1 MSDEERSVYDVLAEV
16 QHRVT
21 CPKGRVN
28 KFGGYSY
35 RSLEDINAALKPLCQ
50 ELRCGYVF
58 EDEIV
63 PKRADDGGDPTLDK
77 VAGKDA
83 FRWYLRA
90 KITFWAAGCRE
101 TVSAT
106 AYAREQ
112 VSKKGM
118 DDAQVTGLASSYAR
132 KYAACALFA
141 IDSGE
146 EVDAMDNGR
155 QRQKSQNACS
165 GAKTAKQSNTTA
177 KRKTASQEP
186 PQPATQQQ
194 VDEILALVWQLAE
207 LKGKTVDEVVS
218 ALNKSQHMASLGVA
232 PNAVEYDQIQAET
245 AIRILAAWVEKSK

>member
-1 MSDEERSVYDVLAEV
+1 M
-16 QHRVT
+16 
-21 CPKGRVN
+21 N

-35 RSLEDINAALKPLCQ
+35 RSLEDINAALKPLCK

-77 VAGKDA
+77 AAGKDA

-141 IDSGE
+141 
-146 EVDAMDNGR
+146 MDNGS
-155 QRQKSQNACS
+155 QRQKAQNARS
-165 GAKTAKQSNTTA
+165 GTKTAKPSNTTA
-177 KRKTASQEP
+177 KRQTARQEP

-194 VDEILALVWQLAE
+194 MDEILTLVGQLAE

-218 ALNKSQHMASLGVA
+218 ALNKSQHMVSLGVA
-232 PNAVEYDQIQAET
+232 PNAVEYDQIQAAT

>member
-1 MSDEERSVYDVLAEV
+1 MANEERSVYDVLAEV

-35 RSLEDINAALKPLCQ
+35 RSLEHINAALKPLCQ
-50 ELRCGYVF
+50 ELRCGYIF

-63 PKRADDGGDPTLDK
+63 PKRADDGGDPTPGR
-77 VAGKDA
+77 VAGEDA

-112 VSKKGM
+112 ALKKGM

-146 EVDAMDNGR
+146 EVDAMDNGS
-155 QRQKSQNACS
+155 QRQKAQNARS
-165 GAKTAKQSNTTA
+165 GAETAKTPNTTA
-177 KRKTASQEP
+177 KRKTARQEP

-194 VDEILALVWQLAE
+194 TDEILTLVGQFAGLR
-207 LKGKTVDEVVS
+207 GKTVDEVVS
-218 ALNKSQHMASLGVA
+218 ALNRSQRMASLGVA
-232 PNAVEYDQIQAET
+232 PDAVEYDRNQAET

>member
-1 MSDEERSVYDVLAEV
+1 MADEERSIYGVLAEV

-58 EDEIV
+58 EDEII

-83 FRWYLRA
+83 FRWYIRA
-90 KITFWAAGCRE
+90 KITFWAAGCGE

-146 EVDAMDNGR
+146 EVDAMDNGS
-155 QRQKSQNACS
+155 QRQKAQNARS
-165 GAKTAKQSNTTA
+165 GAKASKPSDTAA
-177 KRKTASQEP
+177 KRQTARQEQ
-186 PQPATQQQ
+186 PQPATRQQT
-194 VDEILALVWQLAE
+194 DEILTLVGQFAE
-207 LKGKTVDEVVS
+207 LKGKTVGEVVS

-232 PNAVEYDQIQAET
+232 PNAVEYDRIQAET

>member
-1 MSDEERSVYDVLAEV
+1 MADEKRSVYAVLADV

-50 ELRCGYVF
+50 ELRCGYF
-58 EDEIV
+58 FNDEIV
-63 PKRADDGGDPTLDK
+63 PMSVEGES
-77 VAGKDA
+77 
-83 FRWYLRA
+83 RWYLKA
-90 KITFWAAGCRE
+90 TATFWAEGSDDV
-101 TVSAT
+101 VSTSAL
-106 AYAREQ
+106 AREQ
-112 VSKKGM
+112 EAKKGM

-146 EVDAMDNGR
+146 EVDAMDNGS
-155 QRQKSQNACS
+155 QRQKAQNARS
-165 GAKTAKQSNTTA
+165 GAKTAKPSNTTA
-177 KRKTASQEP
+177 KRQTARKEP

-194 VDEILALVWQLAE
+194 TDEILTLVGQLAE

-232 PNAVEYDQIQAET
+232 PNAVEYDQIQAAT
-245 AIRILAAWVEKSK
+245 AIRILAAWVEKSR

>member
-1 MSDEERSVYDVLAEV
+1 MADEERSVYDVLAEV
-16 QHRVT
+16 QHRVA

-50 ELRCGYVF
+50 ELQCGYVF

-90 KITFWAAGCRE
+90 KITFWAAGCKS

-146 EVDAMDNGR
+146 EVDAMDNGS
-155 QRQKSQNACS
+155 QRQKAQNARS
-165 GAKTAKQSNTTA
+165 GAKTAKTTNTTT
-177 KRKTASQEP
+177 KRQTARQEQT
-186 PQPATQQQ
+186 QPATQQQ
-194 VDEILALVWQLAE
+194 TDEILTLVGQLAE
-207 LKGKTVDEVVS
+207 LKGKTADKVVS
-218 ALNKSQHMASLGVA
+218 ALNKSKHMASIGVA
-232 PNAVEYDQIQAET
+232 PNAVEYDQIQAAT
-245 AIRILAAWVEKSK
+245 AIRILASWVEKSK

>member
-1 MSDEERSVYDVLAEV
+1 MADEERSVYDVLAEV

-35 RSLEDINAALKPLCQ
+35 RSLEDINAALKPLCR

-63 PKRADDGGDPTLDK
+63 PKRADGGGDPAPDRA
-77 VAGKDA
+77 AGGDA

-90 KITFWAAGCRE
+90 KVTFWAAGCRE

-112 VSKKGM
+112 ASKKGM

-146 EVDAMDNGR
+146 DVDAMDNGGR
-155 QRQKSQNACS
+155 RQKAQDARG
-165 GAKTAKQSNTTA
+165 GAKAPRPHGTAEKRETA
-177 KRKTASQEP
+177 RREP
-186 PQPATQQQ
+186 PQPATRQQT
-194 VDEILALVWQLAE
+194 DEILALVGQLAE
-207 LKGKTVDEVVS
+207 LKGKAVDEVVS
-218 ALNKSQHMASLGVA
+218 ALNESRHMAGLGVA
-232 PNAVEYDQIQAET
+232 PDAVEYDRIQAET

>member
-1 MSDEERSVYDVLAEV
+1 MANEERSVYDVLAEV

-50 ELRCGYVF
+50 ELRCGYIF

-90 KITFWAAGCRE
+90 RITFWAAGCKA

-146 EVDAMDNGR
+146 EVDAMDNGS
-155 QRQKSQNACS
+155 QRQANARS
-165 GAKTAKQSNTTA
+165 GAKTAKRQTA
-177 KRKTASQEP
+177 RQEP

-194 VDEILALVWQLAE
+194 MDEILTLVGQFAE

-232 PNAVEYDQIQAET
+232 PNAVEYDQIQAAT

>member
-1 MSDEERSVYDVLAEV
+1 MADEKRSVYAVLADV

-50 ELRCGYVF
+50 ELRCGYF
-58 EDEIV
+58 FKDEIV
-63 PKRADDGGDPTLDK
+63 PMSVGGES
-77 VAGKDA
+77 
-83 FRWYLRA
+83 RWYLKA
-90 KITFWAAGCRE
+90 TATFWADGADNV
-101 TVSAT
+101 VSTSAI
-106 AYAREQ
+106 AREQ
-112 VSKKGM
+112 ESKKGM

-146 EVDAMDNGR
+146 EVDAMDNGS
-155 QRQKSQNACS
+155 QRQKAQNARS
-165 GAKTAKQSNTTA
+165 GATATKPPTTTA
-177 KRKTASQEP
+177 GAQTARKEP

-194 VDEILALVWQLAE
+194 TDEILTLVGQFAE
-207 LKGKTVDEVVS
+207 MRGKTVDEVVS

-232 PNAVEYDQIQAET
+232 PNAVEYDKIQAAA
-245 AIRILAAWVEKSK
+245 AIRILAAWVEKSR

>member
-1 MSDEERSVYDVLAEV
+1 MANEERSVYDVLAEV

-35 RSLEDINAALKPLCQ
+35 RSLEDINAALKPLCK

-58 EDEIV
+58 EDEII
-63 PKRADDGGDPTLDK
+63 PKRADDGGNPTMEK
-77 VAGKDA
+77 AEGKDA

-90 KITFWAAGCRE
+90 KVTFWAAGCKS

-146 EVDAMDNGR
+146 EVDAMDNGS
-155 QRQKSQNACS
+155 QRQKAKNARS
-165 GAKTAKQSNTTA
+165 GAKAEKISTTA
-177 KRKTASQEP
+177 RAQTARKEP

-194 VDEILALVWQLAE
+194 TDEILTLVGQFAE

-232 PNAVEYDQIQAET
+232 PNAVEYDQIQAAT
-245 AIRILAAWVEKSK
+245 AIRILAAWAEKSR

>member
-1 MSDEERSVYDVLAEV
+1 MADEERSVYDVLAEV
-16 QHRVT
+16 QHRVM

-35 RSLEDINAALKPLCQ
+35 RSLEDINAALKPLCK
-50 ELRCGYVF
+50 ELRCGYIF

-63 PKRADDGGDPTLDK
+63 PKRADDGGDPTLEK

-90 KITFWAAGCRE
+90 KITFWAAGCSQ

-146 EVDAMDNGR
+146 EVDAMDNGS
-155 QRQKSQNACS
+155 QRQKAQNARS
-165 GAKTAKQSNTTA
+165 GAKTAKPSNTTA
-177 KRKTASQEP
+177 KRQTARQET
-186 PQPATQQQ
+186 PQPATKEQT
-194 VDEILALVWQLAE
+194 DEILALVGQLAE
-207 LKGKTVDEVVS
+207 LKDITVDEVVS
-218 ALNKSQHMASLGVA
+218 AINRSKSMESLGVA
-232 PNAVEYDQIQAET
+232 TNAVEYDQIQAAT
-245 AIRILAAWVEKSK
+245 AIRILASWVKKSR

>member
-1 MSDEERSVYDVLAEV
+1 MADEKRSVYEVLAEV

-35 RSLEDINAALKPLCQ
+35 RSLEDINAALKPLCK
-50 ELRCGYVF
+50 ELRCGYIF

-63 PKRADDGGDPTLDK
+63 PKRADDSGDPTLDK
-77 VAGKDA
+77 VAGKDT
-83 FRWYLRA
+83 FRWYIRA
-90 KITFWAAGCRE
+90 KITFWAAGCSA

-106 AYAREQ
+106 AYAREP

-146 EVDAMDNGR
+146 EVDAMDNGG
-155 QRQKSQNACS
+155 QCQKSRSDAKPAKPS
-165 GAKTAKQSNTTA
+165 GATT
-177 KRKTASQEP
+177 KRPVASHE
-186 PQPATQQQ
+186 PATKEQMN
-194 VDEILALVWQLAE
+194 EILQLAWQFAE
-207 LKGKTVDEVVS
+207 LKGKTAVEVMS
-218 ALNKSQHMASLGVA
+218 ALNSSQSMAGLGVA
-232 PNAVEYDQIQAET
+232 PDAAEYDQIQAET
-245 AIRILAAWVEKSK
+245 AKRILASWVEKSR

>member
-1 MSDEERSVYDVLAEV
+1 MADEKRSVYAVLADV

-50 ELRCGYVF
+50 ELRCGYF
-58 EDEIV
+58 FKDEIV
-63 PKRADDGGDPTLDK
+63 PMSVEGES
-77 VAGKDA
+77 
-83 FRWYLRA
+83 RWYLKA
-90 KITFWAAGCRE
+90 TATFWADGADNV
-101 TVSAT
+101 VSTSAL
-106 AYAREQ
+106 AREQ
-112 VSKKGM
+112 ESKKGM

-146 EVDAMDNGR
+146 EVDAMDNGS
-155 QRQKSQNACS
+155 QRQKAQNARS
-165 GAKTAKQSNTTA
+165 GAKATKPSTTTA
-177 KRKTASQEP
+177 RAQTARNEP

-194 VDEILALVWQLAE
+194 TDEILTLVGQFAE
-207 LKGKTVDEVVS
+207 MKGKTVDEVVS

-232 PNAVEYDQIQAET
+232 PNAVEYDKIQAAA
-245 AIRILAAWVEKSK
+245 AIRILAAWVEKSR

>member
-1 MSDEERSVYDVLAEV
+1 MENEERSVYDVLAEV

-50 ELRCGYVF
+50 ELRCGYIF

-90 KITFWAAGCRE
+90 RITFWAAGCKA

-146 EVDAMDNGR
+146 EVDAMDNGS
-155 QRQKSQNACS
+155 QRQANARS
-165 GAKTAKQSNTTA
+165 GAKTAKRQTA
-177 KRKTASQEP
+177 RQEP

-194 VDEILALVWQLAE
+194 MDEILTLVGQFAE

-232 PNAVEYDQIQAET
+232 PNAVEYDQIQAAT

>member
-1 MSDEERSVYDVLAEV
+1 MAEDKRSVYDVLAEV
-16 QHRVT
+16 QHQVS

-28 KFGGYSY
+28 EFGGYSY

-90 KITFWAAGCRE
+90 KITFWAAGCSG

-112 VSKKGM
+112 VTKKGM

-146 EVDAMDNGR
+146 EVDAMDNGSQR
-155 QRQKSQNACS
+155 QRPQNARS
-165 GAKTAKQSNTTA
+165 GAKTAKPSNTTA
-177 KRKTASQEP
+177 KSQTARKEP
-186 PQPATQQQ
+186 PRPATQQQ
-194 VDEILALVWQLAE
+194 TDEILTLVGQFAE

-232 PNAVEYDQIQAET
+232 PNAVEYDQIQAAA
-245 AIRILAAWVEKSK
+245 AIRILAAWVEKSR

>member
-1 MSDEERSVYDVLAEV
+1 MANEERSVYDVLAEV

-35 RSLEDINAALKPLCQ
+35 RSLEDINAALKPLCK

-77 VAGKDA
+77 AAGEDA

-146 EVDAMDNGR
+146 EVDAMDNGS
-155 QRQKSQNACS
+155 QRQKAQNARS
-165 GAKTAKQSNTTA
+165 GTKTAKPSNTTA
-177 KRKTASQEP
+177 KRQTARQ
-186 PQPATQQQ
+186 
-194 VDEILALVWQLAE
+194 EILTLVGQLAE

-232 PNAVEYDQIQAET
+232 PNAVEYDQIQAAT

>member
-1 MSDEERSVYDVLAEV
+1 MANEERSVYDVLAEV

-35 RSLEDINAALKPLCQ
+35 RSLEDINAALKPLCK

-63 PKRADDGGDPTLDK
+63 PKRADDGGDPTLDEA
-77 VAGKDA
+77 AGKDA

-146 EVDAMDNGR
+146 EVDAMDNGS
-155 QRQKSQNACS
+155 QRQKAQNARS
-165 GAKTAKQSNTTA
+165 GTKTAKPSNTTA
-177 KRKTASQEP
+177 KRQTARQEP

-194 VDEILALVWQLAE
+194 TDEILTLVGQLAE

-232 PNAVEYDQIQAET
+232 PNAVEYDQIQAAT

>member
-1 MSDEERSVYDVLAEV
+1 MANEERSVYDVLAEV

-50 ELRCGYVF
+50 ELRCGYIF

-63 PKRADDGGDPTLDK
+63 PKRAGDGGDPTLDK

-83 FRWYLRA
+83 SRWYLRA

-146 EVDAMDNGR
+146 EVDAMDNGS
-155 QRQKSQNACS
+155 QRQKEQNARN
-165 GAKTAKQSNTTA
+165 GAKTANHTNTTT
-177 KRKTASQEP
+177 KRKTTRQEQ

-194 VDEILALVWQLAE
+194 TDEILTLIGQLAE

-232 PNAVEYDQIQAET
+232 PNAVEYDKIQAAT

>member
-1 MSDEERSVYDVLAEV
+1 MADEERSVYDVLAEV
-16 QHRVT
+16 QHRVA

-28 KFGGYSY
+28 AFGGYSY
-35 RSLEDINAALKPLCQ
+35 RSLEDINAALKPLCR

-63 PKRADDGGDPTLDK
+63 PKRADGGGDPAPGRA
-77 VAGKDA
+77 AGGDA

-90 KITFWAAGCRE
+90 KITFWAAGCKS

-146 EVDAMDNGR
+146 EVDAMDNGSRR
-155 QRQKSQNACS
+155 QRAQDGRG
-165 GAKTAKQSNTTA
+165 GAKAAKAPTATA
-177 KRKTASQEP
+177 GAQTARGEAP
-186 PQPATQQQ
+186 RPATRQQT
-194 VDEILALVWQLAE
+194 DEILALAGQLAE
-207 LKGKTVDEVVS
+207 SRGKTVDEVVS
-218 ALNKSQHMASLGVA
+218 ALNGSGRMAGLGVA
-232 PNAVEYDQIQAET
+232 PDAAEYDRVQAAT
-245 AIRILAAWVEKSK
+245 AIRILSTWVEKSR